1 MSTVRSFGLHHRS
14 RLAGGINDA
23 GADVIAAGRAC
34 VHGSARRFKYGYRIT
49 LGSYGKRAEGR
60 ASGVE
65 LTEQIPVSEIDDVR
79 VTVDPNTAPGYEL
92 AAQDGRL
99 TWKLEPAPGEPRVL
113 ELHFHVDVPGSYDA
127 EGL

>member
-1 MSTVRSFGLHHRS
+1 MFHLTFGIDESFKVKREMLEEVEREKGLF
-14 RLAGGINDA
+14 
-23 GADVIAAGRAC
+23 
-34 VHGSARRFKYGYRIT
+34 GSARRFKYGYRLT
-49 LGSYGKRAEGR
+49 LGAYGKQ
-60 ASGVE
+60 ASSEVE
-65 LTEQIPVSEIDDVR
+65 LIEQIPVSEMDDVR

-99 TWKLEPAPGEPRVL
+99 TWKLRPTPGEPKTF